1 MAERIIQFI
10 GTSHIRAIEQAASR
24 RMPSGWS
31 PRFTAVG
38 APLLRVFLNQTRL
51 QVEGG
56 TLRWVVPDP
65 EALLAV
71 FDQLESR
78 FAPMRTNLE
87 RLLGAPQLV
96 QELPPGSVV
105 VFVDPLFRFS
115 PELRCESLAD
125 GEWLFRFRDQP
136 ITRSALCRL
145 NDLAGD
151 FHRFVEPFHGRLPFD
166 VNGSRSVL
174 DLVEAVNQLAVD
186 VSIWIWRSP
195 DFFGNTIDLEAHDRL
210 HAYRL
215 ESRAVPCGLIP
226 IPHQLLDP
234 RTGSAKAHYR
244 GRPGHGNVTFGAAA
258 LEHICRC
265 VQSNVPGPR

>member
-38 APLLRVFLNQTRL
+38 APLLRVLLNQTRL

-105 VFVDPLFRFS
+105 VFVDPCFVSR
-115 PELRCESLAD
+115 
-125 GEWLFRFRDQP
+125 
-136 ITRSALCRL
+136 RSSA
-145 NDLAGD
+145 
-151 FHRFVEPFHGRLPFD
+151 VSRLPM
-166 VNGSRSVL
+166 GSGCFAFVIS
-174 DLVEAVNQLAVD
+174 
-186 VSIWIWRSP
+186 RSP
-195 DFFGNTIDLEAHDRL
+195 DQP
-210 HAYRL
+210 
-215 ESRAVPCGLIP
+215 SV
-226 IPHQLLDP
+226 
-234 RTGSAKAHYR
+234 
-244 GRPGHGNVTFGAAA
+244 V
-258 LEHICRC
+258 
-265 VQSNVPGPR
+265 